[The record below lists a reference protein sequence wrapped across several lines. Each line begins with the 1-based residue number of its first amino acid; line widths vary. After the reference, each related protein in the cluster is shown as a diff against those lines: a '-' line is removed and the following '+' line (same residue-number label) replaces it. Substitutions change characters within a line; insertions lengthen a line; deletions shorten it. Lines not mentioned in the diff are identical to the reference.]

1 MRHRLFIPA
10 ATALL
15 IALTA
20 CTQDELA
27 DDNRLPEG
35 EYPVVIRATGLSVEA
50 TPQAAPSTRATVDG
64 DWQGVQTVALK
75 MGDAVK
81 EYTVTATDA
90 DGYRSATLSNAA
102 APFYWTSRDPITVS
116 AWWPLD
122 DTDIT
127 QMPDVQVAADQSK
140 LADFQN
146 SDFISAIDQTVTY
159 DKPTLAFTHRTARV
173 AVSLKAGTGIA
184 DVAGATVS
192 LANLSTLYGNPATID
207 TYPAGDSHEALV
219 LPQTVAAGKPFI
231 RVELGG
237 VTFSFLPQSDITLE
251 AGSRYRYIVSVNAT
265 GLTLE
270 GSTIGDW
277 KPGNGQGESGEAVED
292 LGYTTTT
299 DDQGNVTGYNV
310 YNADGLL
317 AWAEAAQGNLS
328 LDCTLTADITLPEVT
343 ADQSNWT
350 PIGDYD
356 HRYTGTFDGG
366 NYTITGLTVT
376 TSGEYAG
383 LFGRIGSG
391 GTVKDVT
398 LEGVQITTTHDRG
411 DAGGVAGLCAN
422 GSTLENCFVSG
433 TVSCGYRAGGVAGY
447 LYGSSLTRC
456 GSSAAVEG
464 TYYAGGVVGSNGSS
478 STLQACYATGDVSGE
493 LCGGVA
499 GCNDPGTLIACY
511 HATGTV
517 SGQVIGGVAGKNSG
531 VLTACCWSDSP
542 DTGIGDDDTG
552 TDETAQVTDGD
563 WTEAVIRMNEA
574 LDGTDWEYI
583 PGDDGLPV
591 PQKKQ

>member
-1 MRHRLFIPA
+1 MKIRHFTLA
-10 ATALL
+10 ALALSL
-15 IALTA
+15 AA
-20 CTQDELA
+20 CTRDEA
-27 DDNRLPEG
+27 AEGTLPAG
-35 EYPVVIRATGLSVEA
+35 EYPVIIQANGLDV
-50 TPQAAPSTRATVDG
+50 TAAPVSRATVDG
-64 DWQGVQTVALK
+64 DWQGVTSVALRLD
-75 MGDAVK
+75 GAVK

-102 APFYWTSRDPITVS
+102 NPFYWTSRDPITVS

-231 RVELGG
+231 RVELGNG
-237 VTFSFLPQSDITLE
+237 TFSFLPQSDITLE
-251 AGSRYRYIVSVNAT
+251 AGSRYSYIVSVNAT

-299 DDQGNVTGYNV
+299 DDQGIVTGYNV

-328 LDCTLTADITLPEVT
+328 LDCTLTADITLPKVD

-356 HRYTGTFDGG
+356 NEYTGTFDGG
-366 NYTITGLTVT
+366 GHRITGLAVT
-376 TSGEYAG
+376 TDGELAG
-383 LFGRIGSG
+383 LFGYIGDDG
-391 GTVKDVT
+391 KVQNVK
-398 LEGVQITTTHDRG
+398 LEGVQITTTHSWG
-411 DAGGVAGLCAN
+411 DVGGVAGLCAN

-433 TVSCGYRAGGVAGY
+433 TVSSSWNAGGVAGY

-464 TYYAGGVVGSNGSS
+464 TYYAGGVAGDIVGSGASL
-478 STLQACYATGDVSGE
+478 TACYSTGDVNGSYSV
-493 LCGGVA
+493 GGVV
-499 GCNDPGTLIACY
+499 GYNNGTVTACY

-517 SGQVIGGVAGKNSG
+517 SGQGKTGGVAGWNNSG
-531 VLTACCWSDSP
+531 TLTACYWSSNP
-542 DTGIGDDDTG
+542 ETGSDIDDGTIKVDG
-552 TDETAQVTDGD
+552 TDVT
-563 WTEAVIRMNEA
+563 WEKAMEAMNEA